1 MKPMVQFFSKISE
14 LIFCLNRD
22 AILLVTRQVFTYSS
36 PLVILWFV
44 EKGEESINW
53 KTFIIQKL
61 VFFKVLGRS

>member
-1 MKPMVQFFSKISE
+1 MVQFFSKISE

-22 AILLVTRQVFTYSS
+22 AILLVTRQVFTYSYSS

-53 KTFIIQKL
+53 KTFMIQKL
-61 VFFKVLGRS
+61 IFFKVLGRS